1 MLEPGGH
8 AVQELRAFDT
18 SLNVLTA
25 QAKQVPG
32 VVAAYPPGQTQED
45 NDLLPA
51 LIVTV

>member
-25 QAKQVPG
+25 QAVQVPAA
-32 VVAAYPPGQTQED
+32 VAAYPPGQTQEE
-45 NDLLPA
+45 NDLAPA
-51 LIVTV
+51 PTVTV